1 MDKANQITSSEMSKE
16 TVDFLKIQRALIEFA
31 QQVGAERIGVEVH
44 DKDSSARDTSM
55 NGAMTSVRRPQERW
69 AGAWVPVRSKR
80 PWTTAYGLVFS
91 IRGCLI
97 GGECL
102 PVGVFKKVI

>member
-44 DKDSSARDTSM
+44 DKD
-55 NGAMTSVRRPQERW
+55 
-69 AGAWVPVRSKR
+69 
-80 PWTTAYGLVFS
+80 
-91 IRGCLI
+91 
-97 GGECL
+97 
-102 PVGVFKKVI
+102 